1 LGKARDETPESQST
15 RIGGKEK
22 EEKREEKGKK
32 VDTSDRRC
40 NCYLPKHIL
49 IPISVFHDKPIKYQD
64 ETRYISSCIWP
75 H

>member
-49 IPISVFHDKPIKYQD
+49 IPIS
-64 ETRYISSCIWP
+64 
-75 H
+75 